1 MCAERTYHNLLF
13 FSVLI
18 RGYAVKPKPG
28 GTQTCSRECI
38 EWAFLYDSRLAA
50 SAALEIPLWKCIKP
64 VSVEKG
70 LNFMSIGLPKIQLKM
85 LDFIN
90 YDSAL
95 IWGTTKK
102 KIYSNTL
109 IF

>member
-1 MCAERTYHNLLF
+1 MTVDL
-13 FSVLI
+13 
-18 RGYAVKPKPG
+18 
-28 GTQTCSRECI
+28 
-38 EWAFLYDSRLAA
+38 A
-50 SAALEIPLWKCIKP
+50 SAALEIPLWKCIEP
-64 VSVEKG
+64 ISVEKG